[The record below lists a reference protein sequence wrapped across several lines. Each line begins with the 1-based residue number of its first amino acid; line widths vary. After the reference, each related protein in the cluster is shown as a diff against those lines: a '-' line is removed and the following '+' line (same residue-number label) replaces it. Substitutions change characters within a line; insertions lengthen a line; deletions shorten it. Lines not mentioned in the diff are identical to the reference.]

1 MPVPEVLRLPA
12 DADLAAAG
20 ARAADV
26 LEGGGVVMLPELAF
40 PLSDAEQALADPAIL
55 SPKSKNASLDPA
67 TGALGGVVLEGGAR
81 AALTAALARYGAF
94 ADELMARLLP
104 GYAPALA
111 RRRTSFRPGPVDERV
126 LSPRKD
132 DKRLHLDAFPS
143 SPVGGR
149 RILRVFSNVDPLGRP
164 RVWRLGDEPLEAHAR
179 ARLTSYPRQAIHAAA
194 LQALRLTR
202 GRRTDYDA
210 AMLRLHDGA
219 KLDDAW
225 QATALRT
232 EVEFPAGSTWIVY
245 TDGVLH
251 AAMRG
256 QHAFEQTYLMPV
268 EAMARPDRSPL
279 RTLERLAGRTLA

>member
-1 MPVPEVLRLPA
+1 MAEVLHLPDDA
-12 DADLAAAG
+12 DAASHG
-20 ARAADV
+20 PRAADV
-26 LEGGGVVMLPELAF
+26 LEGGGLVLFPTLAF
-40 PLSDAEQALADPAIL
+40 PLSAEEQAFADPAVL
-55 SPKSKNASLDPA
+55 APRSKNVSLDPR
-67 TGALGGVVLEGGAR
+67 TGELGGTVLEGAAR
-81 AALTAALARYGAF
+81 DRLRDATARYAAF
-94 ADELMARLLP
+94 ADALVARLLP
-104 GYAPALA
+104 RYAPALE
-111 RRRTSFRPGPVDERV
+111 RRRTSFRPGAVDERA

-149 RILRVFSNVDPLGRP
+149 RILRIFSNVDPRGRP
-164 RVWRLGDEPLEAHAR
+164 RLWRLGDEPLEAHAR
-179 ARLTSYPRQAIHAAA
+179 ARLARYPRVGPRALAMAA
-194 LQALRLTR
+194 LRITR

-225 QATALRT
+225 QARAPFTP
-232 EVEFPAGSTWIVY
+232 VELPAGSTWIVY

-268 EAMARPDRSPL
+268 EAMARPERSPL
-279 RTLERLAGRTLA
+279 RTLERLAGRPLA

>member
-1 MPVPEVLRLPA
+1 MPEILRLPD
-12 DADLAAAG
+12 DAEAAGHG

-26 LEGGGVVMLPELAF
+26 LETGGLVLLETLAF
-40 PLSDAEQALADPAIL
+40 PLSAAEQAYADPAIL
-55 SPKSKNASLDPA
+55 APKSKNVSLDPR
-67 TGALGGVVLEGGAR
+67 TGRLSGAVLEGEAREGLR
-81 AALTAALARYGAF
+81 AATARYAAF
-94 ADELMARLLP
+94 ADALIGRLLP
-104 GYAPALA
+104 GYAPALE
-111 RRRTSFRPGPVDERV
+111 RRRTSFRPGAVDERA

-164 RVWRLGDEPLEAHAR
+164 RLWRLGDETLESHAR
-179 ARLTSYPRQAIHAAA
+179 ARLRRYPHLGVQARAME
-194 LQALRLTR
+194 ALRITR
-202 GRRTDYDA
+202 GRRTDYDE
-210 AMLRLHDGA
+210 AMLALHDGA

-225 QATALRT
+225 QAHAPCTD
-232 EVEFPAGSTWIVY
+232 VELPAGSTWIVY

-268 EAMARPDRSPL
+268 EAMARPERSPL
-279 RTLERLAGRTLA
+279 RTLERLAGRPLA